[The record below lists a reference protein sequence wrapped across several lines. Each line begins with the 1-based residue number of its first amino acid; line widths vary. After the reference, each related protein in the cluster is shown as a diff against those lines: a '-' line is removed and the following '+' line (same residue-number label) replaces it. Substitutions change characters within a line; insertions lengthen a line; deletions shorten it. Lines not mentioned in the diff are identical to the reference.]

1 VSEHPCFE
9 VTVGVDYSS
18 DVHQVMAIL
27 KKVDSQPAVLKVQVP
42 YSIYRFWRLLLNFS
56 WSEELFRVENI
67 KSDIESKYLNYLK
80 KTAFIPFPQR
90 VVHLNK

>member
-27 KKVDSQPAVLKVQVP
+27 KKVDSQPAVLKVP
-42 YSIYRFWRLLLNFS
+42 GA
-56 WSEELFRVENI
+56 LFDLQI
-67 KSDIESKYLNYLK
+67 LATPLK
-80 KTAFIPFPQR
+80 FFMVRRIIQS
-90 VVHLNK
+90 